1 VAILVDQGVH
11 WEGVGPSAK
20 RVLDPP
26 SAETLK
32 VVKDVVSGVIGF
44 QQSRGDQVLVETL
57 PFDVTLALP
66 APAPPARPVP
76 MGSRKP
82 STGLDELTLR
92 LRSLSPLWLIAGGC
106 FLIVA
111 LVAVG
116 VLLKARLR
124 RKTPRAEVA
133 LAGGAPLG
141 PGTTTPAQLSSPG
154 QFEAKAMAQ
163 LAENRQVQEQA
174 ELDAL
179 LSLKTIPTTRKSEVL
194 KKFILDEA
202 KKDPGKVAQLIRS
215 WLSAEAV

>member
-1 VAILVDQGVH
+1 
-11 WEGVGPSAK
+11 
-20 RVLDPP
+20 
-26 SAETLK
+26 
-32 VVKDVVSGVIGF
+32 
-44 QQSRGDQVLVETL
+44 
-57 PFDVTLALP
+57 
-66 APAPPARPVP
+66 
-76 MGSRKP
+76 
-82 STGLDELTLR
+82 LTLR

-106 FLIVA
+106 FFIVA

-116 VLLKARLR
+116 LLLKVRLG
-124 RKTPRAEVA
+124 RKAPQAEAA
-133 LAGGAPLG
+133 LAGGARLA
-141 PGTTTPAQLSSPG
+141 PGTTTPAQLGSPA

-179 LSLKTIPTTRKSEVL
+179 LSLKTVPTTRKSEVL